1 MRKIIFLILLSFCT
15 ITLFAQEKKVA
26 LIIGNGNYSDF
37 FKPLRTPVNDAKAMD
52 WSLKE
57 LGFKTILGTDRNR
70 TQMSDLLKQFQQEAK
85 GADIALFFYSGHGGY
100 TEKQKYFLVPSGDY
114 KNSSTLAGDCYDF
127 EAVEKTMEATG
138 ARLKLFYIDAC
149 RSSLDGVK
157 GWVVFDPTKLVNK
170 KDDAKGTAW
179 YFGTTEATAAFEGDG
194 KFSIF
199 TQALLNHLDDAG
211 YFDNVWDKISRE
223 VVSQIKNQTPT
234 KTVSRDFR
242 DFKLNPMGYRL
253 GDRVREGFELINISV
268 YPSHAKIKIGDKTYS
283 NNSNIYFPFGV
294 KYDIEIIAEGYEP
307 YKNTIT
313 AFPNPN
319 SQKKYQYNLTKL
331 EPATIYVSS
340 NVSNGMVY
348 VDGKYIGHTNSR
360 LETLSGTHQ
369 VKVVKSGYYDK
380 TVTKSLSS
388 GRNSETINLER
399 DYPPFFEAVD
409 TYDDS
414 GILTYHYSPKNQIGL
429 SYLHRLSSTD
439 GKLSV
444 GAMLASSVG
453 LFSQIGAQTD
463 QATNLYLDLDLG
475 GNQDNTEIETH
486 KEYINLTDLEYSDY
500 VDPYHEA
507 KHYDI
512 NALMLGKVG
521 YSPCNGVTLDLGIG
535 AAYHQDK
542 YWMKEPYVIKKT
554 YITNK
559 LTGETSEPTYE
570 YVHSGKSTMYKDKSK
585 WSLALRLGSIF
596 FIPVNDNTSI
606 VLGGGYTYLP
616 MNHSC
621 SSWDA
626 CLGISWEF

>member
-1 MRKIIFLILLSFCT
+1 MRKIIIFNFLFFCAIT
-15 ITLFAQEKKVA
+15 IFAQEKKVA
-26 LIIGNGNYSDF
+26 LIIGNGNYAEF

-57 LGFKTILGTDRNR
+57 LGFTTILGTDRNR
-70 TQMSDLLKQFQQEAK
+70 SQMSDLLKQFQQEAK

-127 EAVEKTMEATG
+127 EAVEKTMVATG

-149 RSSLDGVK
+149 RSPLDGSK
-157 GWVVFDPTKLVNK
+157 GWVAFEPGKLVNK

-179 YFGTTEATAAFEGDG
+179 YFGTTETTPAFEGDG
-194 KFSIF
+194 KFSVF
-199 TQALLNHLDDAG
+199 TQALLNHIDDSG
-211 YFDNVWDKISRE
+211 YFGNVWDNISRE
-223 VVSQIKNQTPT
+223 VVSQNANQTPT
-234 KTVSRDFR
+234 KINSRDFR
-242 DFKLNPMGYRL
+242 DFKLNPMGYIL
-253 GDRVREGFELINISV
+253 GDSVRVGSELINISV

-283 NNSNIYFPFGV
+283 NNSSLYFQFGV

-313 AFPNPN
+313 ALPNPN
-319 SQKKYQYNLTKL
+319 SQKKYQYNLVKL

-340 NVSNGMVY
+340 NVSNAMVY
-348 VDGKYIGHTNSR
+348 IDGKYIGHTNSR
-360 LETLSGTHQ
+360 VGALSGTHQ
-369 VKVVKSGYYDK
+369 VKVTKSGYYDK
-380 TVTKSLSS
+380 TVTKILSPGS
-388 GRNSETINLER
+388 NSVAIDLER
-399 DYPPFFEAVD
+399 DYPWFFEAVD
-409 TYDDS
+409 AYDDS

-453 LFSQIGAQTD
+453 LFSQLGAQTD
-463 QATNLYLDLDLG
+463 QAQNLYLDLDLG
-475 GNQDNTEIETH
+475 GNQDNTNIETH
-486 KEYINLTDLEYSDY
+486 KEYINLSDLEYSDY
-500 VDPYHEA
+500 VDPYNEA

-542 YWMKEPYVIKKT
+542 YWMKEPYAIKKT
-554 YITNK
+554 YTTNK
-559 LTGETSEPTYE
+559 LTGETSEPSYE
-570 YVHSGKSTMYKDKSK
+570 YVHSGQSTMYKDKSK

-596 FIPVNDNTSI
+596 FIPINDETSI

-616 MNHSC
+616 MNHKY